1 MIIRIVMIE
10 KLEKENIQTLHLP
23 SDKINWYKKN
33 LELIIDGKMFDVKT
47 IQKQGDEYFITG
59 LFDEMETTL
68 NNQLAMT
75 HEQGNQHTNNSN
87 QLFQVCLGLIAIQP
101 AHGDTCINEDL
112 LISSPGIIDFTTPL
126 LTKHR
131 VVFSPPPESGTQI

>member
-1 MIIRIVMIE
+1 MVIRIAMME
-10 KLEKENIQTLHLP
+10 KLEKENIQSLRLP
-23 SDKINWYKKN
+23 SDKIKWYKKN
-33 LELIIDGKMFDVKT
+33 RELIIDGKMFDVKS
-47 IQKQGDEYFITG
+47 IQKQGDVYIITG

-101 AHGDTCINEDL
+101 AHADTCMNEDL
-112 LISSPGIIDFTTPL
+112 LISSSGFMDFTTPL
-126 LTKHR
+126 LTRHR
-131 VVFSPPPESGTQI
+131 VVFSPPPEL